1 MIILDKE
8 LCTGCSGCMMLCPQ
22 FAIYQIDEYPMID
35 KSTCTLCGVCVS
47 GCPVGAL
54 KFLGDGMNK
63 E

>member
-1 MIILDKE
+1 
-8 LCTGCSGCMMLCPQ
+8 MMLCPQ